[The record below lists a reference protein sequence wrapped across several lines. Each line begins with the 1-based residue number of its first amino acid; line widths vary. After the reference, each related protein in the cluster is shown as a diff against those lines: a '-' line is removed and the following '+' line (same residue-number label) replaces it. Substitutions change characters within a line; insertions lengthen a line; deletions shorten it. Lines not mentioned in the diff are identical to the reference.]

1 MTANENMESYKVM
14 VNFNQDLIENTE
26 TFKKIKF
33 YPIIEVDN
41 DLYKIELDT
50 NLDTLIN
57 VNCINV
63 PTGISSNSRID
74 TSQFGEGFF
83 ICNGKEIASKCHSI
97 AKKIH
102 EDIIIDAKEIY
113 NKKFYNE

>member
-1 MTANENMESYKVM
+1 MNGKENMESYKVM
-14 VNFNQDLIENTE
+14 VNFNEDLIKNTE
-26 TFKKIKF
+26 TFKKLK
-33 YPIIEVDN
+33 YSPIIELGN

-50 NLDTLIN
+50 NADTLID

-74 TSQFGEGFF
+74 ISQFGAGFF
-83 ICNGKEIASKCHSI
+83 ICNGKEIAARCHSI

-102 EDIIIDAKEIY
+102 EDIIIDAKEIS

>member
-1 MTANENMESYKVM
+1 MTAKENLESYKVM
-14 VNFNQDLIENTE
+14 VNFNQDLIQNTE
-26 TFKKIKF
+26 TCKKLKL
-33 YPIIEVDN
+33 YPIMEVDN
-41 DLYKIELDT
+41 DLYKIDLDT
-50 NLDTLIN
+50 NPNTLIN
-57 VNCINV
+57 VNCIHV

-83 ICNGKEIASKCHSI
+83 ICNGKEIAAKCYSI

>member
-1 MTANENMESYKVM
+1 MNGKENMESYKVM
-14 VNFNQDLIENTE
+14 VNFNQDLIKNTE
-26 TFKKIKF
+26 TFKKLKF

-50 NLDTLIN
+50 NPDTLIN

-74 TSQFGEGFF
+74 ISQFGPGFF
-83 ICNGKEIASKCHSI
+83 ICNGKEIAARCHSI

-102 EDIIIDAKEIY
+102 EDIIIDAKEISS
-113 NKKFYNE
+113 KKFYNE

>member
-1 MTANENMESYKVM
+1 MTANENMERYKVM
-14 VNFNQDLIENTE
+14 VNFNQDLIKNTE

-41 DLYKIELDT
+41 DLYKIELET
-50 NLDTLIN
+50 NSDTLIN

-74 TSQFGEGFF
+74 ISQFGEGFF
-83 ICNGKEIASKCHSI
+83 ICNGKEIAAKCHSI

>member
-1 MTANENMESYKVM
+1 MTDKENLESYKVM
-14 VNFNQDLIENTE
+14 VNFNQDLIKNTE
-26 TFKKIKF
+26 TFKKLKF
-33 YPIIEVDN
+33 YPVIEVDN
-41 DLYKIELDT
+41 DLYKIE
-50 NLDTLIN
+50 LDTLIN

-74 TSQFGEGFF
+74 TNQFGEGFF
-83 ICNGKEIASKCHSI
+83 ICNGKEIAAKCHSI

-102 EDIIIDAKEIY
+102 EDIIRDAKEIY

>member
-1 MTANENMESYKVM
+1 MNSKENLESYKVM
-14 VNFNQDLIENTE
+14 VNFNQDLITNTE
-26 TFKKIKF
+26 TFKKLKF
-33 YPIIEVDN
+33 ILSQKLIMI
-41 DLYKIELDT
+41 YKVELDT
-50 NLDTLIN
+50 NPDTLIN

-74 TSQFGEGFF
+74 ISQFGEGFF
-83 ICNGKEIASKCHSI
+83 ICNGKEIAAKCHSI

-102 EDIIIDAKEIY
+102 EDIIRDAKEIH

>member
-1 MTANENMESYKVM
+1 MTTTENLESYKIM
-14 VNFNQDLIENTE
+14 VNFQQDLIKNTE
-26 TFKKIKF
+26 TFKKLNF

-41 DLYKIELDT
+41 NLYKIELDT
-50 NLDTLIN
+50 NPNILLN

-74 TSQFGEGFF
+74 ISQFGEGFF
-83 ICNGKEIASKCHSI
+83 VCDGKEIAAKCYSI

-102 EDIIIDAKEIY
+102 EDIIRDAKEIN